1 MRKEQAED
9 MMKLT
14 WKKEKDAEI
23 MRRLQREQEK
33 EEARK
38 RLE

>member
-1 MRKEQAED
+1 MRKEQAES

-23 MRRLQREQEK
+23 MRRLQRE
-33 EEARK
+33 
-38 RLE
+38 